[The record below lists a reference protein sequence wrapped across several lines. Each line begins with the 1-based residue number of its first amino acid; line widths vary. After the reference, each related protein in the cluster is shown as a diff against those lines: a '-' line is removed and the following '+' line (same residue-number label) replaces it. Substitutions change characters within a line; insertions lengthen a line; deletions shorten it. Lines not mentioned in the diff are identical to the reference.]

1 MKHINKL
8 LTRLEDSTSSELKSK
23 DNIIHKLINQNNC
36 EENTNRVSINQS
48 STKVTSDIMVKT
60 IETIQMKIKEQV
72 TTINKNSTPVKS
84 NNQRSGKSKNQISK
98 ANPEK
103 KSHIKVIADSILNVI
118 HERHEQR

>member
-1 MKHINKL
+1 MRGKYQQSLN
-8 LTRLEDSTSSELKSK
+8 KSK
-23 DNIIHKLINQNNC
+23 FNQSYIRHHGKNDRDDSD
-36 EENTNRVSINQS
+36 ENRVNA
-48 STKVTSDIMVKT
+48 
-60 IETIQMKIKEQV
+60 IKEQV